1 MVKNT
6 QAFTIS
12 QIFISFITFHCELF
26 LLNDEKLAFEILYI
40 CCVITIRNTTYLR
53 FGKLLCFAIVLMLV
67 GTSTAWS
74 QSKSTLQSRKKKLLN
89 DISYTNKLIEQNK
102 KKQSASLVLLEN
114 INKNIESKTSLIR
127 LYEEEVRALE
137 REIDQNKE
145 EIEHLRQKIERLKQY
160 YAQMV
165 QLAWKNRQNL
175 HQMMLIFAADNFHQA
190 YRRSK
195 YFQQMSEFR
204 RGQIKTI
211 NDTKIMLENKQIN
224 LEEVRKEKAQVLNEQ
239 TQAAI
244 ALQNEKNQQQQVISE
259 LKGKEKEMMAKVEKA
274 KKEANNLSRKIDEI
288 VKKEIEAARKKAA
301 AAAAKKTN
309 TTTNTKTPSANNTT
323 KTPSTAS
330 TTKIGNSA
338 GGPLGS
344 SFQNS
349 KGNLPWPVESG
360 VITGKFGVQAHPVLK
375 NITIKN
381 DGIDISTSAG
391 ANVRSVFKGEVSGAF
406 KVDGYENVLIIRHDN
421 YLTVYSHL
429 STVSVSKGTTVQ
441 AKQVI
446 GKAATNDEGKTYINF
461 QVRLGNEIL
470 NPSLWLSK

>member
-1 MVKNT
+1 MLAGLT
-6 QAFTIS
+6 SAF
-12 QIFISFITFHCELF
+12 
-26 LLNDEKLAFEILYI
+26 A
-40 CCVITIRNTTYLR
+40 
-53 FGKLLCFAIVLMLV
+53 
-67 GTSTAWS
+67 
-74 QSKSTLQSRKKKLLN
+74 QSKSTLQNRKKKLLN

-102 KKQSASLVLLEN
+102 KKQSTSLVLLEN
-114 INKNIESKTSLIR
+114 INKNIESKTALIR
-127 LYEEEVRALE
+127 LYEEEVRALD
-137 REIDQNKE
+137 REIDNNKE
-145 EIEHLRQKIERLKQY
+145 EIEHLRQKIERLKDY

-165 QLAWKNRQNL
+165 LLAWKNRQSL
-175 HQMMLIFAADNFHQA
+175 HQMMLVFSADNFHQA

-211 NDTKIMLENKQIN
+211 NDTKIMLESKQVN
-224 LEEVRKEKAQVLNEQ
+224 LEEIRKEKAQVLNEQ

-244 ALQNEKNQQQQVISE
+244 ALQNEKNQQQQVVSE

-274 KKEANNLSRKIDEI
+274 KKEADNLSRKIDEI

-301 AAAAKKTN
+301 ADAAKKAN
-309 TTTNTKTPSANNTT
+309 STTTNTKTPSANNTT
-323 KTPSTAS
+323 KS
-330 TTKIGNSA
+330 TTTTTTSKTGNTA

-344 SFQNS
+344 SFQSS

-360 VITGKFGVQAHPVLK
+360 VVTGKFGVQPHPVLK

-381 DGIDISTSAG
+381 DGIDISTNPG

-429 STVSVSKGTTVQ
+429 SSVNVSKGATVQ
-441 AKQVI
+441 AKQTI

-461 QVRLGNEIL
+461 QVRLGNDIL
-470 NPSLWLSK
+470 NPTLWLSK